1 MIDLHIH
8 TNYSGGQSNLK
19 EVLQIA
25 QRRKV
30 SIIAITDNN
39 TCEAYKE
46 LNNIL
51 IAKYYKGKI
60 IPGCEFSTIVNN
72 VPIELIGYNIDTD
85 LAQEEISKLYLSKL
99 DYNIYETMSI
109 VFD

>member
-51 IAKYYKGKI
+51 TFIRMFIDFLASSI
-60 IPGCEFSTIVNN
+60 RAEQ
-72 VPIELIGYNIDTD
+72 LINEKDI
-85 LAQEEISKLYLSKL
+85 K
-99 DYNIYETMSI
+99 
-109 VFD
+109 

>member
-51 IAKYYKGKI
+51 IANRI
-60 IPGCEFSTIVNN
+60 
-72 VPIELIGYNIDTD
+72 
-85 LAQEEISKLYLSKL
+85 
-99 DYNIYETMSI
+99 
-109 VFD
+109 